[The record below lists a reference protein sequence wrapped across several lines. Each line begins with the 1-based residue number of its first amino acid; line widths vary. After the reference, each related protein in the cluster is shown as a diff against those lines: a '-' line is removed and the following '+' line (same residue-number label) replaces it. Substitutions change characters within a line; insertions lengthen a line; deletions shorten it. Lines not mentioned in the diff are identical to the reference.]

1 MSTATEVAKLCIQLA
16 TKQTEYDAMQQPRAH
31 AEVDWKQAK
40 AVFIQRALLDG
51 AKSMAA
57 AENAA
62 TADDDL
68 AGLWRAH
75 LVLNGEMD
83 ACGRSMRTLSTRI
96 DYGRSVIATERAAD
110 SLHSQGYSGAA

>member
-16 TKQTEYDAMQQPRAH
+16 TKQTEYDAMQEHRAN
-31 AEVDWKQAK
+31 AEVDWKKAK
-40 AVFIQRALLDG
+40 AVFIQQALLDG

-62 TADDDL
+62 TADEEL
-68 AGLWRAH
+68 AELWRRH
-75 LVLNGEMD
+75 LILNGEMD

-96 DYGRSVIATERAAD
+96 DYGRSVIANERAAD
-110 SLHSQGYSGAA
+110 NLHAQGYSGAA